1 MWSMSLFLYLCLNCI
16 ECSRNL
22 SLVCCI
28 LINFNAISIIFTS
41 TCKFSKCYF
50 AIQLFSFYVL
60 IHFIG
65 TDLLAKKPL
74 TVDNLILL
82 HNLIQFENMM
92 PRFTA
97 TVPSCWTEIQQEQQQ
112 RRHPQHLQHQGEA
125 TQHTRTWK
133 LQPDRYKRGVHSAC
147 FFYRYSSNE
156 MLILVLMVQKRNVSV
171 V

>member
-1 MWSMSLFLYLCLNCI
+1 MKYNSKHGKVCVYLTDIYYSSVLLIIALKLLFLKSFDHTCI
-16 ECSRNL
+16 PAKVNSRETFSIMIVHYR
-22 SLVCCI
+22 SL
-28 LINFNAISIIFTS
+28 
-41 TCKFSKCYF
+41 
-50 AIQLFSFYVL
+50 
-60 IHFIG
+60 G
-65 TDLLAKKPL
+65 TDVLAKKPL

-82 HNLIQFENMM
+82 HNLIQFENLM

-133 LQPDRYKRGVHSAC
+133 LQPDRS
-147 FFYRYSSNE
+147 
-156 MLILVLMVQKRNVSV
+156 VLKSEDCKV